1 MGIGQKVRS
10 LHCGFQQ
17 GLGFEVIVE
26 ENVILLKNVPF
37 ELENVIAKWIAA
49 LPLELTDGPT
59 ALVKIYPTEGLAL
72 TESGWSAFVSWMTE
86 TLNDAQ
92 YEAGFSQK
100 VQQSAKN
107 SIE

>member
-17 GLGFEVIVE
+17 GLGFEVIAE

-37 ELENVIAKWIAA
+37 ELEDIVTKWIAV
-49 LPLELTDGPT
+49 LPTELMSGPDP
-59 ALVKIYPTEGLAL
+59 LVKLYPTEGLAL

-86 TLNDAQ
+86 TLNSAQ
-92 YEAGFSQK
+92 HEPNFPLKAR
-100 VQQSAKN
+100 QSAKN
-107 SIE
+107 SVE